1 MLSAEPNTDYS
12 RHHKNLMQWLFNI
25 RTRHFD
31 EKSHAREMLTEKNSL
46 ASKIPNH
53 WKPEVWVDRYVC
65 GEKQRDVKARA
76 RIYKF

>member
-12 RHHKNLMQWLFNI
+12 RHHKNLIQWLFNI

-53 WKPEVWVDRYVC
+53 
-65 GEKQRDVKARA
+65 
-76 RIYKF
+76 